1 MIKQFISILADGRK
15 NNGGKREGSG
25 RPRKIDEELLHK
37 MMDKALA
44 PQEVWDT
51 LAAKVQEGDV
61 NAIKLFCS
69 YRFGQPSNKV
79 ELSGKDGTDI
89 IVNIIPPSDI

>member
-1 MIKQFISILADGRK
+1 MADGRK
-15 NNGGKREGSG
+15 NNGGARPGAG
-25 RPRKIDEELLHK
+25 RKPRIDEDILHE
-37 MMDKALA
+37 MMDRALA
-44 PQEVWDT
+44 PQEVWDK
-51 LAAKVQEGDV
+51 LAEKVQEGDV

-89 IVNIIPPSDI
+89 IVNIVPPDSI